1 MSEINL
7 FEPAAPEALIPL
19 GFSFARFLGPAASI
33 ASVKS
38 VLIATWRGT
47 DLTPADRLYNAA
59 QIDGQRVVQWIR
71 YPVLGV
77 TYKIQAIII
86 ASDGREW
93 PCTALLPVREA

>member
-1 MSEINL
+1 MTETKIFPL
-7 FEPAAPEALIPL
+7 IAPEGLIPIAFD
-19 GFSFARFLGPAASI
+19 FSEFLGTASI

-38 VLIATWRGT
+38 VSITTWRGT
-47 DLTPADRLYNAA
+47 DLTPADRLYNTA

-86 ASDGREW
+86 ANDGREW